1 MKLYQTPEFV
11 LEHSNKDLSASLD
24 IYLQLFLQLLGNP
37 LHYVQDFQR
46 QAVGDEGLNNRKRM
60 EYLFL

>member
-1 MKLYQTPEFV
+1 MKSHQSPDFAPEK
-11 LEHSNKDLSASLD
+11 SNKDLSASLD
-24 IYLQLFLQLLGNP
+24 IYLQLFLQLGNP

-60 EYLFL
+60 EYFFL